1 MHDDDYST
9 DALYFL
15 PLGGAGEIGMNLNLY
30 HHAGSW
36 LMVDL
41 GVSFGDDS
49 VPGVDVVMAD
59 PAYIS
64 ERREDLAGL
73 VVTHAH
79 EDHIGAIQ
87 YLWPELRC
95 PVYATPF
102 TATVLRAKLRE
113 VPFGGQVKII
123 EVPLSG
129 RFNVGPFDIE
139 LITLTH
145 SVPEPNALVI
155 RTPAGSVLH
164 TGDWK
169 FDPAPQVGD
178 PPDQAALRALG
189 HQGITALIGDS
200 TNVLVSGRS
209 GSEEEVAETFMQL
222 FGEFPGR
229 RIAVSC
235 FATNVARLHS
245 IATAAAAHGRDT
257 ALVGR
262 SLRRMDEAA
271 RATGY
276 LRDLPP
282 FVSEHDAGFL
292 PRGAQVLIVTGSQGE
307 PRAALSR
314 IASGDHPEVDLES
327 GDVVIFSSREIPGN
341 EKAIARIQNA
351 LVRRGIEI
359 LTVDEAP
366 VHVSGHPARDELA
379 EMYGLVRPSLAIP
392 VHGEARHLAAHAQ
405 LALDCQVPRALVAE
419 NGVVMRIA
427 PGEPEAVGRVPTG
440 RLCVDGRRVMP
451 VGSVQLRSRTRML
464 HNGAVVVV
472 LVVDKAGVL
481 LADPRLSVTG
491 LLDDEDDAPE
501 IAAIIQA
508 VRDAVQKLGSTE
520 RRDDAAVTEVVRVAV
535 RRIFHAA
542 QGRRPVTDVQLVR
555 L

>member
-1 MHDDDYST
+1 MHDNDYST

-102 TATVLRAKLRE
+102 TAAVLRAKLRE

-145 SVPEPNALVI
+145 SIPEPNALVI

-200 TNVLVSGRS
+200 TNVLVPGRS
-209 GSEEEVAETFMQL
+209 GSEEGVAEAFMQL

-245 IATAAAAHGRDT
+245 IAVAAAAHDRDT

-276 LRDLPP
+276 LRGLPP
-282 FVSEHDAGFL
+282 FVTEHDVGFL

-307 PRAALSR
+307 PRAALAR
-314 IASGDHPEVDLES
+314 IASGDHPEVDLEP

-341 EKAIARIQNA
+341 EKAIARVQNA
-351 LVRRGIEI
+351 LVRRGIEV

-379 EMYGLVRPSLAIP
+379 EMYALVRPSLAIP
-392 VHGEARHLAAHAQ
+392 VHGETRHLAAHAQ

-427 PGEPEAVGRVPTG
+427 PGEPEAVGRVTTG
-440 RLCVDGRRVMP
+440 RLCVDGRRVIP
-451 VGSVQLRSRTRML
+451 VGSTQLRSRTRML
-464 HNGAVVVV
+464 HNGAVVVA
-472 LVVDKAGVL
+472 LVMDKAGTL

-501 IAAIIQA
+501 IAAITQA
-508 VRDAVQKLGSTE
+508 VGNAVQKLGSTE
-520 RRDDAAVTEVVRVAV
+520 RRDDAVVTEAARLAV

-542 QGRRPVTDVQLVR
+542 QGRRPVTDVQLIR